1 MRKNAWQEKLNVF
14 KEDERPEAVLMVA
27 GQGEL
32 MRIAVAW
39 MNAEVTRTKRLTRRR
54 GDSES
59 DVWRW
64 LWENARYDRA
74 ELLARIPNATSRTEK
89 NLDALIAN
97 RALYPDGTVNSFVG
111 RYLKERVVKLF
122 PQSIRK
128 RAKGAA

>member
-1 MRKNAWQEKLNVF
+1 MRTNAWQEKLKVF

-39 MNAEVTRTKRLTRRR
+39 THTEVTRARRLTRRR
-54 GDSES
+54 GDSET

-64 LWENARYDRA
+64 LWENVRYERA

-97 RALYPDGTVNSFVG
+97 RALYPDGTVNAFVG
-111 RYLKERVVKLF
+111 RYLKERVVKLLA
-122 PQSIRK
+122 QSIRK
-128 RAKGAA
+128 RGKGAA